1 MTRLF
6 YKDLKAHESA
16 YRDARADEAVNDL
29 LLGAKVNAYTS
40 LEEAKNNR
48 VDEIATNYG
57 KFLKALKTKDI
68 PLLNRS
74 TIAENKVST
83 AAQTTEDKSSSISDN
98 ILMPS
103 QRSSASQQTSTESL
117 TDDLTPEQKKINTAF
132 EIVTK
137 VKEITAVMSN
147 INQIFSPS
155 MKAEFKNILKDNNV
169 STHTGRKAKGTN
181 KNIKSIKKKYIEEAL
196 KEMYNKY

>member
-74 TIAENKVST
+74 TIAENKVSMAT
-83 AAQTTEDKSSSISDN
+83 QTTEDKTPSISDN
-98 ILMPS
+98 ILMP
-103 QRSSASQQTSTESL
+103 RTSTNQSQSESIDLSPEQRKINAAFKIVNDLTTVSTIMNNINEIFDPSL
-117 TDDLTPEQKKINTAF
+117 TKIFKQILTE
-132 EIVTK
+132 
-137 VKEITAVMSN
+137 
-147 INQIFSPS
+147 
-155 MKAEFKNILKDNNV
+155 NNV
-169 STHTGRKAKGTN
+169 STTVNRKGKNNNKNLATLRKA
-181 KNIKSIKKKYIEEAL
+181 NIRTAL
-196 KEMYNKY
+196 KQMSDRY

>member
-74 TIAENKVST
+74 TVAENKVSM
-83 AAQTTEDKSSSISDN
+83 AAQTTEDKTPSISDN
-98 ILMPS
+98 ILMP
-103 QRSSASQQTSTESL
+103 RTSTNQSQSESIDL
-117 TDDLTPEQKKINTAF
+117 SPEQRKINAAFKIVNDLTTISSIMT
-132 EIVTK
+132 
-137 VKEITAVMSN
+137 N
-147 INQIFSPS
+147 IDQIFDPALT
-155 MKAEFKNILKDNNV
+155 KIFKQILTENNV
-169 STHTGRKAKGTN
+169 STTVNRKGKNNNKNLATLRKA
-181 KNIKSIKKKYIEEAL
+181 NIRTAL
-196 KEMYNKY
+196 KQMSDRY